1 MIAGM
6 GTRRRVG
13 RAVLVAT
20 DDPRELT
27 PPRRAAGTDTG
38 WAVSELFEAA
48 WIASGR
54 DPAELERSPRK
65 RREAGTR

>member
-1 MIAGM
+1 M
-6 GTRRRVG
+6 
-13 RAVLVAT
+13 AT